1 MKWGQV
7 ERKRMNKEGVILIAE
22 DDEGHFELIKRTL
35 QRAGVCNEILRFAD
49 GQETLD
55 FLFIKGDGL
64 KREPNREY
72 LLLLDIRM
80 PKIDGIEVL
89 EKIKQDPNLK
99 KIPVVMLTTT
109 DDPVTIERC
118 HDLGCSVYIV
128 KPVEYEDFTDA
139 VHKIGLFLSVVEI
152 PQVSGFK

>member
-1 MKWGQV
+1 
-7 ERKRMNKEGVILIAE
+7 MNKEGVILIAE
-22 DDEGHFELIKRTL
+22 DDEGHFELIKRSL

-55 FLFIKGDGL
+55 FLFVRGDGP
-64 KREPNREY
+64 KREHDKEY

-89 EKIKQDPNLK
+89 EKVKEDPELK

-109 DDPVTIERC
+109 DDPRTIDRC
-118 HDLGCSVYIV
+118 HKLGCSIYVV
-128 KPVEYEDFTDA
+128 KPVEYQDFAEA
-139 VHKIGLFLSVVEI
+139 VRKVGLLLSVVEV
-152 PQVSGFK
+152 PQINGMPKTKGVVK

>member
-1 MKWGQV
+1 
-7 ERKRMNKEGVILIAE
+7 MNKEGVILIAE

>member
-1 MKWGQV
+1 
-7 ERKRMNKEGVILIAE
+7 MNKEGVILIAE

-55 FLFIKGDGL
+55 FLFIKGDGP
-64 KREPNREY
+64 KREPNKEY
-72 LLLLDIRM
+72 LLLMDIRM
-80 PKIDGIEVL
+80 PKIGGVEVL
-89 EKIKQDPNLK
+89 EKVKQDSNLK
-99 KIPVVMLTTT
+99 KIPVIMLTTT
-109 DDPVTIERC
+109 DDPVTIEHC

-128 KPVEYEDFTDA
+128 KPVEYEDFANA

>member
-1 MKWGQV
+1 
-7 ERKRMNKEGVILIAE
+7 MNKEGVILIAE

-35 QRAGVCNEILRFAD
+35 QRAGVCNEILRLAD

-55 FLFIKGDGL
+55 FLFIKGDGP

-80 PKIDGIEVL
+80 PKIDGVEVL
-89 EKIKQDPNLK
+89 EKIKQDLELK
-99 KIPVVMLTTT
+99 KIPIIMLTTT
-109 DDPVTIERC
+109 DDPITIERC
-118 HDLGCSVYIV
+118 HGLGCSVYIV

-139 VHKIGLFLSVVEI
+139 VRKIGLFLSVVEI
-152 PQVSGFK
+152 PQISGVK